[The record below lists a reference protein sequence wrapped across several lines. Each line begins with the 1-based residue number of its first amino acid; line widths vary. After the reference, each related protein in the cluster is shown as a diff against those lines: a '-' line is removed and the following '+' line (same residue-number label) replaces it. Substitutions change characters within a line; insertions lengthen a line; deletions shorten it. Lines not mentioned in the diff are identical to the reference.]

1 MGITQSEYDFLM
13 SLEKVFKDLSTP
25 IELGPPPIHWTRQ
38 INSLTSK
45 DIFLIDDVFTTGSTA
60 HECSKEL
67 IKSGA
72 GKIYVVTAAA
82 GANT

>member
-45 DIFLIDDVFTTGSTA
+45 DIFLIDFYHVPLLTFYFLMF
-60 HECSKEL
+60 L
-67 IKSGA
+67 IAFPVSQLPG
-72 GKIYVVTAAA
+72 
-82 GANT
+82 

>member
-45 DIFLIDDVFTTGSTA
+45 DIFLIDFMG
-60 HECSKEL
+60 E
-67 IKSGA
+67 
-72 GKIYVVTAAA
+72 Y
-82 GANT
+82 